1 MRAPLIVAV
10 LLIGASPLF
19 AQAQQPD
26 MAKFKADAQKVVSI
40 IKGDKTKT
48 EAYCQINE
56 LAEQIGEAQ
65 QENDSK
71 KAEELSRQV
80 MQLEIKLGPDYLTL
94 VNGLKNV
101 DPNSQQAQELD
112 SILAPL
118 DDTCED

>member
-1 MRAPLIVAV
+1 MNRPLIIA
-10 LLIGASPLF
+10 LLVVSMVPLY
-19 AQAQQPD
+19 AHAQQPD
-26 MAKFKADAQKVVSI
+26 MVKLKADAQKVVSI
-40 IKGDKTKT
+40 VRGDKAKT

-65 QENDSK
+65 QEKDSK

-94 VNGLKNV
+94 VNGLKDV

>member
-1 MRAPLIVAV
+1 MNRPLIIA
-10 LLIGASPLF
+10 LLVVSMVPFYAH
-19 AQAQQPD
+19 AQQPD
-26 MAKFKADAQKVVSI
+26 MVKLKADAQKVVSI

-48 EAYCQINE
+48 DAYCQINE
-56 LAEQIGEAQ
+56 LAEQIGEAEQ
-65 QENDSK
+65 GKDSK

-94 VNGLKNV
+94 VNGLKDV

>member
-1 MRAPLIVAV
+1 MNRPLIIA
-10 LLIGASPLF
+10 LLVVSMVPLY
-19 AQAQQPD
+19 ARAQQPD
-26 MAKFKADAQKVVSI
+26 MVKLKADAQKVVSI
-40 IKGDKTKT
+40 IKGDKAKT

-65 QENDSK
+65 QDKDSK

-94 VNGLKNV
+94 VNGLKDV